1 MAVSRET
8 SWNWA
13 DALSNQEHASVD
25 SVMPKSFYAGMIWAL
40 LFQ

>member
-13 DALSNQEHASVD
+13 DALSNQEHASVEKYGD
-25 SVMPKSFYAGMIWAL
+25 TKGDLW
-40 LFQ
+40 